1 MTLFEQDEEYTEF
14 TDKFKPKLT
23 TDDCYTPPLVYDAV
37 RDWAVAQYDIDP
49 AKIVRPF
56 YPGGDYINFDY
67 PDGCVV
73 LDNPPFS
80 ILAQICEFYLAKNIR
95 FFLFAPA
102 LTIFSGRK
110 TAHKINHILV
120 GRQIEYANGAKVNT
134 GFVTNLSDG
143 LVAQAAPELS
153 QALKNAM
160 EQIRRGKTVELPKYE
175 YPAYVMTAAKLNAL
189 ALRGVPF
196 TVRQADCCV
205 ISKLDTQLAHGKAIF
220 GSGLLLSNAAAEA
233 AAAAEAEAKAKAEAE
248 AKAKAAAEAEA
259 EAKAKRIIWELSP
272 RELEVVRQMGGGK

>member
-1 MTLFEQDEEYTEF
+1 MTLFAQDEEYAEF
-14 TDKFKPKLT
+14 VDKFKPKLT

-37 RDWAVAQYDIDP
+37 RDWAVAQYGIDP

-56 YPGGDYINFDY
+56 YPGGDYISFDY

-80 ILAQICEFYLAKNIR
+80 ILTQICEFYLAKNIR

-110 TAHKINHILV
+110 IVHKINHILV

-134 GFVTNLSDG
+134 GFVTNLADG

-153 QALKNAM
+153 EALRNAM
-160 EQIRRGKTVELPKYE
+160 EKIRREKTRELPKYE
-175 YPAYVMTAAKLNAL
+175 YPAHVMTATRLNAF
-189 ALRGVPF
+189 ALSGVPF
-196 TVRQADCCV
+196 AVKKTDCCV
-205 ISKLDTQLAHGKAIF
+205 ISKLDAQIAHGKSIF
-220 GSGLLLSNAAAEA
+220 GSGLLLSASAAAEA
-233 AAAAEAEAKAKAEAE
+233 AKAAKAAEA
-248 AKAKAAAEAEA
+248 AKAAKA
-259 EAKAKRIIWELSP
+259 AKGIIWELSP
-272 RELEVVRQMGGGK
+272 RELEIVRQMGGGE

>member
-1 MTLFEQDEEYTEF
+1 MQN
-14 TDKFKPKLT
+14 
-23 TDDCYTPPLVYDAV
+23 
-37 RDWAVAQYDIDP
+37 WAVAQYGIDP

-110 TAHKINHILV
+110 IAHKINHILV

-153 QALKNAM
+153 EALKNAM
-160 EQIRRGKTVELPKYE
+160 ELIRREKSRELPKYE
-175 YPAYVMTAAKLNAL
+175 YPAHVMTSSKLNAL
-189 ALRGVPF
+189 ALRGVHF
-196 TVRQADCCV
+196 AVHQAHCCV
-205 ISKLDTQLAHGKAIF
+205 ISKLDAQVAHGKSIF
-220 GSGLLLSNAAAEA
+220 GYGLLLSDAAAEA
-233 AAAAEAEAKAKAEAE
+233 AAAAAEAAA
-248 AKAKAAAEAEA
+248 AAAEAEA
-259 EAKAKRIIWELSP
+259 AAKKMVWELSP
-272 RELEVVRQMGGGK
+272 RELEIVRQMGGRG